1 MNDNNKNRNNRGP
14 QRPQNPKKGRAMRSI
29 FVYLLI
35 IAMVAGM
42 AYFYKDVQPD
52 PEVRSVDFSRFIE
65 ELEAGK
71 IKKLRMDYS
80 SLNVVG
86 ELEDESYMSAYAPST
101 MELMLISEQYAFP
114 QMKDGQMEMESI
126 KPSSWDWL
134 FNLLPTLLMIGFM
147 VFFWMSFMGNGGGG
161 GKGVMNF
168 GKSRARMVRE
178 EDMKRVTFADVAGLD
193 EEKEELSEIVDF
205 LKNPKK
211 YVKLGARIPKGVLL
225 VGPPGTGKT
234 YLSKACAGEAGVP
247 FFSISGSDFVEM
259 FVGVGASRV
268 RDLFDQAKKNAPC
281 LVFIDESMQ
290 WAAEEALGSVAE
302 TTNANRL

>member
-1 MNDNNKNRNNRGP
+1 
-14 QRPQNPKKGRAMRSI
+14 
-29 FVYLLI
+29 
-35 IAMVAGM
+35 MVAGM
-42 AYFYKDVQPD
+42 AYFYKDAAVA
-52 PEVRSVDFSRFIE
+52 PEVRSVDFSRFVE
-65 ELEAGK
+65 ELEKGSFTELK
-71 IKKLRMDYS
+71 MDYN
-80 SLNVVG
+80 SLNVIG
-86 ELEDESYMSAYAPST
+86 ELEDETYMSAYAPST

-114 QMKDGQMEMESI
+114 QMKEGDLKMESV
-126 KPSSWDWL
+126 KPSSWGWL
-134 FNLLPTLLMIGFM
+134 MNLLPTLLMIGFM

-168 GKSRARMVRE
+168 GKSRARMAHE
-178 EDMKRVTFADVAGLD
+178 EDLKRVTFADVAGLD

-281 LVFIDESMQ
+281 LVFIDEIDAVGRRRGAGIGGGNDEREQTLNQLLVEMD
-290 WAAEEALGSVAE
+290 GF
-302 TTNANRL
+302 